1 MFRKREK
8 KTPATRLQ
16 KLHRQSQQPLPCSN
30 GDQFCQGVLPKAPR
44 AAKAHMNAAFE
55 ANQVGKDDHRYQ
67 HDSRAEPE
75 PAEDSG
81 WDIIEEE
88 GSGGQ

>member
-1 MFRKREK
+1 
-8 KTPATRLQ
+8 
-16 KLHRQSQQPLPCSN
+16 
-30 GDQFCQGVLPKAPR
+30 
-44 AAKAHMNAAFE
+44 MNAAFE